1 MTLIEA
7 PTRNGSVVHAQPAPA
22 PELDA
27 EAAPAR
33 VGASRDHETLAPRRR
48 RRKESR
54 AWTRLRSAL
63 STSPAPE
70 SESALAEADAAA
82 KQAEKFFSGWLV
94 VATAI
99 SIVANVAHA
108 WLTAPDGIRIAAAI
122 ASVVPPV
129 VLLVQ
134 THAVFKL
141 IKARRFG
148 FAFFISLV
156 VTVLI
161 ALGAFRLSFESI
173 RVLVIMLGT
182 PPHLAGY
189 WPAII
194 DLSIVGCTVA
204 LYALTRPRAP
214 GIPAAAAD
222 SAGAGGGAVGVEP
235 SSGIDLKS
243 LSLTERVMMWDRA
256 ASVIKERNPDVRAI
270 TERSTGEI
278 AEILRLTHDEGTN
291 QRAIVDKSGLN
302 DRIVRTIQRAGQDV
316 LGRTNPGML
325 QLD

>member
-7 PTRNGSVVHAQPAPA
+7 PTRNGSVVHSQPAPA
-22 PELDA
+22 PDVDA
-27 EAAPAR
+27 AATSAR
-33 VGASRDHETLAPRRR
+33 VGASRDNQTPAPRRR

-54 AWTRLRSAL
+54 AWTRLRSAM
-63 STSPAPE
+63 SGSHKPE
-70 SESALAEADAAA
+70 SESAMVEADAAA
-82 KQAEKFFSGWLV
+82 KQAERFFSRWLV

-108 WLTAPDGIRIAAAI
+108 WLTAPADVRIGAAI
-122 ASVVPPV
+122 ASLVPPV

-148 FAFFISLV
+148 LAFFVSLV

-161 ALGAFRLSFESI
+161 GLGAFWLSYESI
-173 RVLVIMLGT
+173 RVLAIMLGT
-182 PPHLAGY
+182 APDRAGV

-194 DLSIVGCTVA
+194 DLSIVGSSVA
-204 LYALTRPRAP
+204 VYALTRTPRH
-214 GIPAAAAD
+214 GKPA
-222 SAGAGGGAVGVEP
+222 SVVAGGGAVAAEP

-256 ASVIKERNPDVRAI
+256 ASVVKERNPDVRAI

-316 LGRTNPGML
+316 LGRTNPSAL

>member
-7 PTRNGSVVHAQPAPA
+7 PTRNGSVVHSQPAPA
-22 PELDA
+22 PDLDA
-27 EAAPAR
+27 TTPTAQMGTIRVHQTPAQ
-33 VGASRDHETLAPRRR
+33 RRR
-48 RRKESR
+48 RRKKSR
-54 AWTRLRSAL
+54 AWTRLRSAM
-63 STSPAPE
+63 SGSHQPE
-70 SESALAEADAAA
+70 SESAMAEADAAA

-108 WLTAPDGIRIAAAI
+108 WLTAPAGIRIGAAI
-122 ASVVPPV
+122 ASFVPPV

-148 FAFFISLV
+148 FAFFISLL

-182 PPHLAGY
+182 PPDLAGL

-204 LYALTRPRAP
+204 LYALTRPRNSGGP
-214 GIPAAAAD
+214 SPTVESQPAATGQ
-222 SAGAGGGAVGVEP
+222 SPWCVGVVSIWNARRP
-235 SSGIDLKS
+235 CH
-243 LSLTERVMMWDRA
+243 
-256 ASVIKERNPDVRAI
+256 
-270 TERSTGEI
+270 TG
-278 AEILRLTHDEGTN
+278 R
-291 QRAIVDKSGLN
+291 
-302 DRIVRTIQRAGQDV
+302 
-316 LGRTNPGML
+316 
-325 QLD
+325 